1 MDTVGISVAAALV
14 ALLIVRD
21 KMWRRA
27 QAQLREQLAATR
39 AQVSEHEQHAHVGQ
53 LMSGL
58 AQDLKSPLQGVIGN
72 TELMIAAGGLGSASA
87 NDLRAIQENA
97 TRAAGIVRNLL
108 AFTEASALKRRW
120 QDINEVVARAVG
132 GMRKELDAS
141 GVGVDLALADR
152 LPLMYVD
159 GRQLEKV
166 LATLLARPTARSSRA
181 GRDSA
186 AVRLAT
192 RRGDVRRGDARH
204 GDERLVIE
212 VDDRA
217 ADDVDEPAWS
227 SDLAACRQ
235 IVQAHGGS
243 LEVEHP
249 ANGGFRFHLELPV
262 SVVGADAALAT

>member
-1 MDTVGISVAAALV
+1 VAAALV

-39 AQVSEHEQHAHVGQ
+39 AQVSEYEQHAHVGQ

-97 TRAAGIVRNLL
+97 TRAAAIVRNLL

-141 GVGVDLALADR
+141 GVGVVLALADR

-181 GRDSA
+181 GRESM

-192 RRGDVRRGDARH
+192 RRGDARH

-217 ADDVDEPAWS
+217 ADDVGEPAWS

-262 SVVGADAALAT
+262 SVIGADTALAT

>member
-1 MDTVGISVAAALV
+1 MAVALV

-21 KMWRRA
+21 LRWRRA

-39 AQVSEHEQHAHVGQ
+39 AQVSEHQQLAHVGQ

-58 AQDLKSPLQGVIGN
+58 AQELKGPLQGVIGN
-72 TELMIAAGGLGSASA
+72 TELMIAAGGLGAASA
-87 NDLRAIQENA
+87 NDLREIQENA
-97 TRAAGIVRNLL
+97 TCAAGIVRNLL

-120 QDINEVVARAVG
+120 QDINELVARAVG
-132 GMRKELDAS
+132 GMRRELDAS
-141 GVGVDLALADR
+141 GVGLHLALADR

-166 LATLLARPTARSSRA
+166 LATLLARPTARSSLA
-181 GRDSA
+181 GRESV

-192 RRGDVRRGDARH
+192 RRGDPLH

-217 ADDVDEPAWS
+217 ADDADEPAWS

-243 LEVEHP
+243 LEITHP
-249 ANGGFRFHLELPV
+249 VNGGFRFHLELPV
-262 SVVGADAALAT
+262 AVVGADTAAAT

>member
-21 KMWRRA
+21 KMWRRV

-181 GRDSA
+181 GRESV

-192 RRGDVRRGDARH
+192 RRGDARH

-262 SVVGADAALAT
+262 SVVGADGALAT

>member
-108 AFTEASALKRRW
+108 AFTEASVLKRRW

-181 GRDSA
+181 GRESV

-192 RRGDVRRGDARH
+192 RRGDARH

>member
-1 MDTVGISVAAALV
+1 M
-14 ALLIVRD
+14 
-21 KMWRRA
+21 
-27 QAQLREQLAATR
+27 
-39 AQVSEHEQHAHVGQ
+39 
-53 LMSGL
+53 
-58 AQDLKSPLQGVIGN
+58 
-72 TELMIAAGGLGSASA
+72 
-87 NDLRAIQENA
+87 
-97 TRAAGIVRNLL
+97 
-108 AFTEASALKRRW
+108 
-120 QDINEVVARAVG
+120 VARAVG

-166 LATLLARPTARSSRA
+166 LATLLERPTARSSRA
-181 GRDSA
+181 GRESV

-192 RRGDVRRGDARH
+192 RRGDARH

-262 SVVGADAALAT
+262 SVVGAALAT